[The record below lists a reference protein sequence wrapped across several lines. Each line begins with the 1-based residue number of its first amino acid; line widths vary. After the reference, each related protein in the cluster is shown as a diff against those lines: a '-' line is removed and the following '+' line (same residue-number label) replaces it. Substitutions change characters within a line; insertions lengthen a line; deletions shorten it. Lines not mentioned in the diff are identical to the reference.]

1 MNSRG
6 GGASRNTLLKGL
18 IQTVLAN
25 FQKESN
31 KKKGFTLAE
40 VLITLGIIGIVAAMT
55 MPALIGSAKKRETV
69 SKLQKSYNVLSQ
81 LVIRA
86 QEDNGPVS
94 FPSGNLSAD
103 VTETFF
109 KLYWIPY
116 FTSPSV
122 VPDGQY
128 FKTEDGR
135 TGYIYKTLAGTDY
148 QVRIGTFYS
157 LGRIT
162 IIGVDGITYY
172 IGIIQWKDIYDDD
185 GNKVSQI
192 AQYDT
197 SQTVLV
203 DINGPK
209 NPNMLGKDVFRF
221 IVNFDNSTVK
231 PYCYQRTP
239 SDIAKKCS
247 RNGDGTC
254 CAAKIMADGWEIK
267 DDYPW

>member
-1 MNSRG
+1 M
-6 GGASRNTLLKGL
+6 
-18 IQTVLAN
+18 
-25 FQKESN
+25 E
-31 KKKGFTLAE
+31 
-40 VLITLGIIGIVAAMT
+40 
-55 MPALIGSAKKRETV
+55 
-69 SKLQKSYNVLSQ
+69 
-81 LVIRA
+81 
-86 QEDNGPVS
+86 
-94 FPSGNLSAD
+94 
-103 VTETFF
+103 
-109 KLYWIPY
+109 
-116 FTSPSV
+116 
-122 VPDGQY
+122 
-128 FKTEDGR
+128 
-135 TGYIYKTLAGTDY
+135 GY
-148 QVRIGTFYS
+148 
-157 LGRIT
+157 
-162 IIGVDGITYY
+162 
-172 IGIIQWKDIYDDD
+172 IYDDD

-209 NPNMLGKDVFRF
+209 NPNVFGKDVFRF